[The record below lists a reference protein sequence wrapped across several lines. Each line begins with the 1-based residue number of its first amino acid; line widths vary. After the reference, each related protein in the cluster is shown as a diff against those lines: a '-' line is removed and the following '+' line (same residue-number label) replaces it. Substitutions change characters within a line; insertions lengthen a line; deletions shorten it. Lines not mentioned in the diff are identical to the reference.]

1 MAVAYYIAGVLLLL
15 VAPVT
20 LSHSCVANDRD
31 GTCQESSAA
40 ALHQISFNRGKESQH
55 MKASLDCSV
64 CDVDFS
70 TPEDSNAG
78 LETFLTLPAGLKT
91 KFKNACTVAGETLD
105 MVLTT
110 ESNWTTK
117 LKHDKVVGT
126 MSQTNVKS
134 GTSVAWDFQL
144 VSAATGQPVVVDNV
158 IFSVLD
164 VDSGGA
170 VFQQVKINGFS
181 AIAAG
186 AGICEA
192 QPGVFES
199 TTDGD
204 ESDNPTSTMELT
216 AAQEDSVLSLNFKK
230 VSGWKVTLSIP
241 KDVKGGRNFFVGG
254 ATKLMTPAAVC
265 ANTLTSTSVTPCT

>member
-1 MAVAYYIAGVLLLL
+1 MAVPYYIAGLLVLL

-20 LSHSCVANDRD
+20 LSQSCTALDQD
-31 GTCQESSAA
+31 GTCQGESAA
-40 ALHQISFNRGKESQH
+40 ALHQISLHR
-55 MKASLDCSV
+55 ALDCSV

-144 VSAATGQPVVVDNV
+144 VSLPLVNQSWLTMSSSVYSTWIQVAQSFSKSKLTVSLPLQPELEYVKLNQ
-158 IFSVLD
+158 
-164 VDSGGA
+164 
-170 VFQQVKINGFS
+170 VFLN
-181 AIAAG
+181 
-186 AGICEA
+186 
-192 QPGVFES
+192 QPQTEM
-199 TTDGD
+199 
-204 ESDNPTSTMELT
+204 NLT
-216 AAQEDSVLSLNFKK
+216 IRHLPWSLLLLKK
-230 VSGWKVTLSIP
+230 T
-241 KDVKGGRNFFVGG
+241 
-254 ATKLMTPAAVC
+254 VC
-265 ANTLTSTSVTPCT
+265 FP